1 MTYINNSNK
10 NNKDNFNNESI
21 SGRNMSKQKCDDLYI
36 KTSYNYNQPKTQLFS
51 INKNAQISFKVD
63 SSSKFLSST
72 SIIELSNLSFLI
84 LSK

>member
-36 KTSYNYNQPKTQLFS
+36 KTSYNYNTPTKIYSLKS
-51 INKNAQISFKVD
+51 LISN
-63 SSSKFLSST
+63 SNSKSYGEN
-72 SIIELSNLSFLI
+72 I
-84 LSK
+84 